1 MDKERQLIV
10 KTERMIDDLK
20 AVCGEYG
27 LSNTGN
33 EYKII
38 ADSFLY
44 KYLNDKFLYEFK
56 RIDKNLSKTSTTK
69 EVEEEIM
76 KLTPAEMSKYRYG
89 LGANVA
95 FVRKEFLVSYL
106 FNNKNST
113 TPRFYE
119 LFDNALD
126 GISNDNIDIF
136 SVRTGSKEK
145 IKLFSLI
152 SQYII
157 ESNKKNDFA
166 KAIID
171 KLVEFS
177 FDEVFEEKYDF
188 FATIFEYLIKDYNK
202 DFGKYAEYYT
212 PNSIARIIAKILVP
226 DTEKVR
232 NVSIYDPSAGSGTLL
247 LALAHEIGEE
257 DCTLYTQDISQKSNE
272 FLRLNLILNNL
283 VHSLDNV
290 VHGNTLLNPAHL
302 NKEGNKLAQFDYIVS
317 NPPFKTDFSDYRDKL
332 EDDKYS
338 DRFFAG
344 VPNIPNEKVD
354 SMAIYLL
361 FIQHIIYSLKAE
373 GKAAIVVPTGFLTA
387 KNGIEY
393 RIREKIINNNWLRG
407 VISMPSNIF
416 ATTGTN
422 VSIMFIDKNKKDDNC
437 ILMDA
442 TSLGTS
448 EKVGKIKKTIL
459 KSEEQARIVD
469 IFNNV
474 EIIDNISV
482 SVKNDAIKNN
492 RCFFNA
498 GQYFDV
504 QFDTGVYTKE
514 QFIEKFEP
522 IKNNIKEIS
531 MDNSTNIKD
540 FISSINNIKFV
551 SNNVEMVYNDI
562 LKQEI
567 PSNWE
572 VKQIKDCITKIST
585 GLNPRSHFKLGKGNI
600 KYITVKNLS
609 VDDSIDFDNC
619 DVIDEEALKI
629 VHSRSDI
636 SKGDILLA
644 SICPLGR
651 CYLIDEKPKG
661 WDINE
666 SVFAIRPNHD
676 VVTSEYLY
684 LMFKH
689 PAIVKKLTNKS
700 TGSIFKGIRQDDILK
715 MYIPVPDKKTMKL
728 ISIELGK
735 MIKLKRNINEINRQ
749 LDKSKDLIIPL
760 LMNGQLKIED

>member
-1 MDKERQLIV
+1 MDKERQLII

-56 RIDKNLSKTSTTK
+56 KVDKNLSKMSTTK

-76 KLTPAEMSKYRYG
+76 NLSPAEMSKYRYG

-95 FVRKEFLVSYL
+95 YIRKEFLVSYL

-113 TPRFYE
+113 TPKFYE

-145 IKLFSLI
+145 IKLFSPI

-171 KLVEFS
+171 KLIEFS
-177 FDEVFEEKYDF
+177 FDDVFEEKYDF

-226 DTEKVR
+226 DTNKVR
-232 NVSIYDPSAGSGTLL
+232 NVSIYDPAAGSGTLL
-247 LALAHEIGEE
+247 LALAHEIGEN

-302 NKEGNKLAQFDYIVS
+302 NKESNKLAQFDYIVS

-344 VPNIPNEKVD
+344 VPNIPNTKKD
-354 SMAIYLL
+354 SMSIYLL
-361 FIQHIIYSLKAE
+361 FIQHILYSLKDK

-387 KNGIEY
+387 KSGIEK
-393 RIREKIINNNWLRG
+393 RLREYMISNKYLRG

-422 VSIMFIDKNKKDDNC
+422 VSIIFIDKSVETDKVF
-437 ILMDA
+437 LMDA
-442 TSLGTS
+442 STLG
-448 EKVGKIKKTIL
+448 EKIKDGKNQRTVL
-459 KSEEQARIVD
+459 SKSEIEKIESN
-469 IFNNV
+469 F
-474 EIIDNISV
+474 IDLIEEEDFSV
-482 SVKNDAIKNN
+482 LVSTNDIKNKN
-492 RCFFNA
+492 YSFSA
-498 GQYFDV
+498 GQYFEV
-504 QFDTGVYTKE
+504 KLEFSELTKE
-514 QFIEKFEP
+514 EFNDKIEKLD
-522 IKNNIKEIS
+522 KEINLLFS
-531 MDNSTNIKD
+531 E
-540 FISSINNIKFV
+540 NNKLIV
-551 SNNVEMVYNDI
+551 EVNNTI
-562 LKQEI
+562 
-567 PSNWE
+567 
-572 VKQIKDCITKIST
+572 
-585 GLNPRSHFKLGKGNI
+585 
-600 KYITVKNLS
+600 
-609 VDDSIDFDNC
+609 
-619 DVIDEEALKI
+619 
-629 VHSRSDI
+629 
-636 SKGDILLA
+636 
-644 SICPLGR
+644 
-651 CYLIDEKPKG
+651 
-661 WDINE
+661 
-666 SVFAIRPNHD
+666 
-676 VVTSEYLY
+676 
-684 LMFKH
+684 
-689 PAIVKKLTNKS
+689 
-700 TGSIFKGIRQDDILK
+700 KGILYEE
-715 MYIPVPDKKTMKL
+715 M
-728 ISIELGK
+728 
-735 MIKLKRNINEINRQ
+735 
-749 LDKSKDLIIPL
+749 
-760 LMNGQLKIED
+760 